1 MFPLRKGSQGNE
13 VAQLHLH
20 LANTFEAE
28 IPTKEAQQRLFGDGT
43 ATLVQ
48 KHMGVAQVSKAD
60 FKRITEANKIP
71 LTPEQRQARQERVSG
86 YVNTGANL
94 LGQILGY
101 KTAREQ
107 AKAAQSNAQNPNFQP
122 SYFPPPP
129 PQQMG
134 VMPAWLKVVIGL
146 LLLGIVIAI
155 VVSLSSKK
163 DAPAEKSE

>member
-1 MFPLRKGSQGNE
+1 MFPLKKGSQGNE

-20 LANTFEAE
+20 LASAFEAE
-28 IPTKEAQQRLFGDGT
+28 IPASEAQQRLFGEGT

-60 FKRITEANKIP
+60 FKRIAEASKTP
-71 LTPEQRQARQERVSG
+71 LTPEQRQARQERVSK
-86 YVNTGANL
+86 YVDTGANL
-94 LGQILGY
+94 LGQVLGY

-122 SYFPPPP
+122 AYFPPPP
-129 PQQMG
+129 PPPPQG
-134 VMPAWLKVVIGL
+134 GMPMWLKVVIGL

-155 VVSLSSKK
+155 VLSLSSKK
-163 DAPAEKSE
+163 DAPAEPA